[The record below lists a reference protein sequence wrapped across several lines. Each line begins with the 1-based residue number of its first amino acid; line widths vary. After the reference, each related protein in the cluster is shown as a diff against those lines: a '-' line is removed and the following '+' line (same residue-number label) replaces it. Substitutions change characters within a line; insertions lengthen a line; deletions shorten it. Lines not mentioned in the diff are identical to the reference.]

1 MIDPATFPSL
11 LAAYLHVV
19 AAGDNCLNLPSLAQ
33 GALRGYLTSASDALS
48 LLTRKPCSYLDPS
61 TLSHKRPKTLP
72 MLGEIINQRSAWKQ
86 PLPRKEPFTLAMID
100 ALRGYL
106 LELSHST
113 SITHIF
119 LTSEYAVYDWLC
131 LGVFTGSRV
140 SEYGQTSAATATSSG
155 RRFARIPNSPDAG
168 LWANQPIAFIET
180 DFVFYSSK
188 AIRVDNAF
196 CLLSNALDHIW
207 ELHLRFRFD
216 KSQSNFTI
224 RKFTRLPD
232 AQFDPVT
239 AAINII
245 RRAHIL
251 SIPPS
256 EPVGQFRS
264 LSASQ
269 NSFLQDRHVRD
280 HLRLA
285 CRLAY
290 PDPNHYCRLHILGLV
305 AHSTRVTAALCLK
318 LGGASNEEIAFRLRW
333 HISSVPTYLRECFM
347 GIDQMMQ
354 TAITGVY
361 RTG

>member
-1 MIDPATFPSL
+1 
-11 LAAYLHVV
+11 
-19 AAGDNCLNLPSLAQ
+19 
-33 GALRGYLTSASDALS
+33 
-48 LLTRKPCSYLDPS
+48 
-61 TLSHKRPKTLP
+61 
-72 MLGEIINQRSAWKQ
+72 
-86 PLPRKEPFTLAMID
+86 MID

-106 LELSHST
+106 LDKSQREC
-113 SITHIF
+113 ITVIF
-119 LTSEYAVYDWLC
+119 LTSEYAVYDWLR

-140 SEYGQTSAATATSSG
+140 SEYGQTSAATKSASG

-168 LWANQPIAFIET
+168 IWANQPIAFIEP
-180 DFVFYSSK
+180 DFAFYNSK
-188 AIRVDNAF
+188 SILVDNAF
-196 CLLSNALDHIW
+196 CLLATALDHIW

-216 KSQSNFTI
+216 KSRTNFTI
-224 RKFTRLPD
+224 RKYTRLPG
-232 AQFDPVT
+232 AQFDPVI

-251 SIPPS
+251 SIPTS
-256 EPVGQFRS
+256 EPIGQYRNIGSS
-264 LSASQ
+264 L
-269 NSFLQDRHVRD
+269 NSFIQDRHVRD

-290 PDPNHYCRLHILGLV
+290 PDPNHYCRIHILGLV

-347 GIDQMMQ
+347 GIDEIMQ
-354 TAITGVY
+354 TAINGVH